1 VRIVRFAAG
10 DEVSYGLVGTAK
22 EGRGAPGGQVIAELA
37 GHPFGGGRDSIQLTG
52 TTYPL
57 ADVRLLAPVLPSKVV
72 GFGTAG
78 TAGGTDDGPADGYV
92 LYLRPSTAVSGPGDP
107 IRYPGE
113 LTRSV
118 VAAGQLAV
126 VIGRLSRRVPPS
138 QAAAVVFGYTCA
150 TDVTARDL
158 AERDGQ
164 WARAKGFDTFC
175 PLGPWIE
182 TGPVAGEAA
191 LTTAV
196 NGEVRLR
203 TSLPRDGVPEL
214 VAYASSVMTLLPGD
228 VLLTGTSAE
237 AGGWGGVAGPEPAE
251 GGVAGSEPAE
261 GGVAG
266 PELAGWP
273 VEPGDEVSVTIE
285 GIGTLTNKVE
295 KGD

>member
-1 VRIVRFAAG
+1 VRIARFAAG
-10 DEVSYGLVGTAK
+10 DEVSYGLVGTAR
-22 EGRGAPGGQVIAELA
+22 EGRGASGAGAGAKRGGGTSGAPAEQVIAELA
-37 GHPFGGGRDSIQLTG
+37 GHPLGGATDGIRLTG
-52 TTYPL
+52 TTYL
-57 ADVRLLAPVLPSKVV
+57 LTDVRLLAPVLPSKVI
-72 GFGTAG
+72 GFGPTGPG
-78 TAGGTDDGPADGYV
+78 TGSRADQGPADGSV
-92 LYLRPSTAVSGPGDP
+92 LYLKPSTAVCGPSDA

-118 VAAGQLAV
+118 TAEGDLAV
-126 VIGRLSRRVPPS
+126 VIGRLCRGVPAS
-138 QAAAVVFGYTCA
+138 QAAGVIFGYTCA

-182 TGPVAGEAA
+182 TGADPGEAA

-196 NGEVRLR
+196 NGEVRGRGGGSQLR
-203 TSLPRDGVPEL
+203 QSVPAL

-228 VLLTGTSAE
+228 VLLIGTAVG
-237 AGGWGGVAGPEPAE
+237 AGWGGVAG
-251 GGVAGSEPAE
+251 S
-261 GGVAG
+261 
-266 PELAGWP
+266 ELAGWP
-273 VEPGDEVSVTIE
+273 VEPGDEVSVTVD